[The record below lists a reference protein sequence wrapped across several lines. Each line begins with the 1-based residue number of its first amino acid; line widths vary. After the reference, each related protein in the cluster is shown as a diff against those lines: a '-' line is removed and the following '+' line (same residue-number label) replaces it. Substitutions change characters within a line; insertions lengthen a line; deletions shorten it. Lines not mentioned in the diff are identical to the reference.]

1 MKRYLLLFL
10 LLLPLCG
17 AAQNRSFDSFYE
29 SHAGREGY
37 RSVQLGRKMMQMM
50 RRDANAQ
57 LAVLLDGIRDI
68 RIISAEPP
76 VAGFEAQAREIADR
90 GGYELISRIDEGAQT
105 TLFYFI
111 DGGDRGE
118 SELLMLTFDP
128 GNRSHLTSAGVSMCA
143 IFRSWPICNPND
155 TLNAKKHSATPLC
168 FFRIRDI
175 NISGIFCNF
184 ATLNFCKIMKTD
196 FLVIGSGAAG
206 LSFALKAADL
216 GHVTIVTKGEMVES
230 NTNYA
235 QGGICSVTYA
245 PDTFEKHIHDTLVC
259 GVGKCNPEA
268 VELVVR
274 RAPELI
280 RDLIAWGVSFDKSSD
295 GRFELHR
302 EGGHSEPRILHHE
315 DLTGA
320 EIERALI
327 ESVRNHP
334 NITVLN
340 HHFAIDLLTQ
350 HHLGEFVT
358 RHTRGLTCFG
368 AYVLNLETNEIE
380 TMLSKFTVVAT
391 GGCGNIYS
399 TTSNPIVATGDGIAM
414 CHRAKA
420 ITENMEFIQF
430 HPTTLYNPGE
440 KPNFLIT
447 EAMRGFGAIL
457 RLQNGEEFMDK
468 YHSMRSLA
476 PRDVVSRAIFREMT
490 KRGEDFVY
498 LDVTHKDPDLVRRH
512 FPNIYEKC
520 LSIGINITREWIPVT
535 PAAHYCCGGVK
546 VDTNG
551 QTSIKRLYALGE
563 ASCTGLH
570 GANRLASNSLLEAVV
585 YADQAARH
593 TAGLLGRV
601 EIQEGIPDWDFEGT
615 QHTEEMLMIIQS
627 KREMQSILSNYVGIV
642 RSNLSL
648 KRAMRRLEILW
659 QENEELY
666 SKIKPN
672 REICELRNMIA
683 IAYLVIK
690 HGREIKESVGCH
702 YNIDYPKEGPA

>member
-1 MKRYLLLFL
+1 
-10 LLLPLCG
+10 
-17 AAQNRSFDSFYE
+17 
-29 SHAGREGY
+29 
-37 RSVQLGRKMMQMM
+37 
-50 RRDANAQ
+50 
-57 LAVLLDGIRDI
+57 
-68 RIISAEPP
+68 
-76 VAGFEAQAREIADR
+76 
-90 GGYELISRIDEGAQT
+90 
-105 TLFYFI
+105 
-111 DGGDRGE
+111 
-118 SELLMLTFDP
+118 
-128 GNRSHLTSAGVSMCA
+128 
-143 IFRSWPICNPND
+143 
-155 TLNAKKHSATPLC
+155 
-168 FFRIRDI
+168 
-175 NISGIFCNF
+175 
-184 ATLNFCKIMKTD
+184 MKTD

-206 LSFALKAADL
+206 LSFALKAAAH
-216 GHVTIVTKGEMVES
+216 GHVTIVTKGEMNEC

-245 PDTFEKHIHDTLVC
+245 PDTFEKHIRDTLVC
-259 GVGKCNPEA
+259 GAGKCDEEA
-268 VELVVR
+268 VGLVVR

-280 RDLIAWGVSFDKSSD
+280 RDLIEWGTRFDKTPD
-295 GRFELHR
+295 GRFELNR
-302 EGGHSEPRILHHE
+302 EGGHTEHRILHHE

-327 ESVRNHP
+327 ESVRRHP
-334 NITVLN
+334 GITVLE
-340 HHFAIDLLTQ
+340 HRFDIDLLTQ

-380 TMLSKFTVVAT
+380 TMLAKFTVVAT
-391 GGCGNIYS
+391 G
-399 TTSNPIVATGDGIAM
+399 DRIAM

-457 RLQNGEEFMDK
+457 RLPGGEEFMDK
-468 YHSMRSLA
+468 YHPMKSLA
-476 PRDVVSRAIFREMT
+476 PRDVVARAIYREMT
-490 KRGEDFVY
+490 KRGSDFVY
-498 LDVTHKDPDLVRRH
+498 LDVTHKDPDAVRSH

-520 LSIGINITREWIPVT
+520 LSIGIDITKDWIPVT

-551 QTSIKRLYALGE
+551 ETSIKRLYALGE
-563 ASCTGLH
+563 TSCTGLH
-570 GANRLASNSLLEAVV
+570 GANRLASNSLIEAVV

-593 TAGLLGRV
+593 ASSLLDRV

-627 KREMQSILSNYVGIV
+627 KREMQTLMSNYVGIV

-659 QENEELY
+659 QETEELY
-666 SKIKPN
+666 NKTKPN
-672 REICELRNMIA
+672 RELCELRNMIA
-683 IAYLVIK
+683 VAYLVIK
-690 HGREIKESVGCH
+690 QGREIKESVGCH
-702 YNIDYPKEGPA
+702 FNADYPKEN